1 MRCSCCCTTTS
12 RSSLSPEWAFPCTRS
27 AGEFAWAGARQDSE
41 RDGAQLNGSRT
52 GYSHEQA
59 PRECSRPHLV
69 TQVRVLKGTG
79 TSDPFAIGSRTPMLG
94 WSLKRSR
101 GGSGRAR
108 LGSGGDTLGDERT
121 DVLSD
126 ADMVHVASTCRVRP
140 MPDRRQRPER
150 RYTGSGGR
158 RANDVRPPWTRPH
171 HGPSPDRQTPSEEP
185 TLRGS

>member
-1 MRCSCCCTTTS
+1 MRSSCCCTTTS
-12 RSSLSPEWAFPCTRS
+12 RSSLSPEWAFPCIRS
-27 AGEFAWAGARQDSE
+27 AGEFAWAVARQDSE
-41 RDGAQLNGSRT
+41 RRGTAQRFPDRVLARAGTARMLTS
-52 GYSHEQA
+52 A
-59 PRECSRPHLV
+59 PGI
-69 TQVRVLKGTG
+69 VRVLKGTG

-108 LGSGGDTLGDERT
+108 LGSGGDTLGDERA